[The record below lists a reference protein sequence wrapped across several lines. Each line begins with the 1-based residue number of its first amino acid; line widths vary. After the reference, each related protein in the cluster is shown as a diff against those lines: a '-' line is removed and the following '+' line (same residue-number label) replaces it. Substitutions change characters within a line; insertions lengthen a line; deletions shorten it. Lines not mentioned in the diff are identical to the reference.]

1 MTVSLHQAA
10 ASMTAHARWQELI
23 SENLAAGAVPG
34 FKKQDMSFAAIQAG
48 MMAQPGVTGSGTS
61 NAYLVPKAS
70 TYTNFAVGELKQT
83 GVDTHVALEGPGF
96 FEVEMPDGS
105 TAYTRDGEFRL
116 NARKEL
122 VTKHGYLV
130 AGDGGTLQMDTT
142 NNGPISI
149 SPSGE
154 VSQNG
159 IRKGKLKLVTFADPQ
174 LLTPSGSG
182 LFKAEDS
189 RVTQTTDEKPTVRE
203 GWLESSNA
211 NTSLEM
217 ANLITAMRSFEASQK
232 VVQLHDDRLGRLI
245 SDLGNTN

>member
-34 FKKQDMSFAAIQAG
+34 FKKQDMSFSAIHAG
-48 MMAQPGVTGSGTS
+48 MMAQAGVTGSGAS
-61 NAYLVPKAS
+61 NSYLLPKVSA
-70 TYTNFAVGELKQT
+70 YTNFAVGELKQT

-96 FEVEMPDGS
+96 FEIEMPDGT

-130 AGDGGTLQMDTT
+130 AGDGGKLQMDTT

-149 SPSGE
+149 SPTGE

-159 IRKGKLKLVTFADPQ
+159 ERKGKLKLVTFADPR
-174 LLTPSGSG
+174 LLTPAGNG
-182 LFKAEDS
+182 LFQAQDS